1 MKRNQKRTPKNRQ
14 MTIFLPLAVADSLEA
29 RASQE
34 RRTRSQLA
42 AILIEDALAGK
53 VQAASEVA

>member
-1 MKRNQKRTPKNRQ
+1 MKRSQSKPKNRQ
-14 MTIFLPLAVADSLEA
+14 MTIFLPPSVADSLEA